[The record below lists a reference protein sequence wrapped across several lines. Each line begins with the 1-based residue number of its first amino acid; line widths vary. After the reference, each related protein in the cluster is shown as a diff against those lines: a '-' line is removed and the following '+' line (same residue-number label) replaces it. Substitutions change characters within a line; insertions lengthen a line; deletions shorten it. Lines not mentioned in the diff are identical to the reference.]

1 MCVPEALPG
10 LSLSGLDWETQ
21 VSTQAHSSPSSSRGI
36 VTMLDQHCPARHSIP
51 HPPLQLGF
59 ATGLISSHG
68 MQTEETYSIFRPG
81 PQMSHDLSSVF
92 LLPTSRSTQDP
103 RLRQAQGVRGWWDGG
118 DVRGK
123 TLGP

>member
-36 VTMLDQHCPARHSIP
+36 VTMLAQHCPARHSIP

-68 MQTEETYSIFRPG
+68 MQTEETAFLGLGLKCPTISPLSFSF
-81 PQMSHDLSSVF
+81 PQAGAHRTPDSDKRKV
-92 LLPTSRSTQDP
+92 
-103 RLRQAQGVRGWWDGG
+103 
-118 DVRGK
+118 
-123 TLGP
+123 